1 MKDEFRLD
9 AGPDDDPTARLL
21 SQVLHRQADAVQPSP
36 DGLRRIRAEI
46 ARQAPHPATRL
57 VRRWTPLVAAAAVL
71 VLLGGVGALALRW
84 RGQHV
89 DTVTAASG
97 AVVATMDQAEAR
109 TAPAATVPVYVVGHQ
124 GGRTVLFREFR
135 YTKHSDEESMV
146 ADAVQLAVAAEPLDT
161 DYTTLFAASH
171 GTTVTAHVTPA
182 QIKVDIS
189 PEPRPVPGVTKADAE
204 LAAQQIVW
212 TATAAASVAE
222 SGVTTPSRTPSATY
236 KQPGQR
242 PVSIT
247 LNGRRGAALFGL
259 AQLDWGSSQ
268 GLVRHAHLKGYRDPR
283 ADVWIGDLTEGQR
296 LSRGHQKITGDAVPR
311 ADGVVHLQ
319 LFRNGQPYVLTEAG
333 LGSSEESQFKAP
345 PGPGERGHWSIDL
358 DLTQP
363 GSYVLVVW
371 TGLGPGPTQVP
382 PDADAPSAQSVDDGD
397 QPIASSVDEIDSK
410 RFVVR

>member
-9 AGPDDDPTARLL
+9 AVPDDDDPTARLL

-57 VRRWTPLVAAAAVL
+57 VRRWTPMVAAAAVL
-71 VLLGGVGALALRW
+71 ALLGGVGAVALRW

-89 DTVTAASG
+89 DTATAASG

-109 TAPAATVPVYVVGHQ
+109 STPARSVPVYVVGHQ
-124 GGRTVLFREFR
+124 GGRAALFREFR
-135 YTKHSDEESMV
+135 STTHSDADGMV
-146 ADAVQLAVAAEPLDT
+146 TDAVELAVTAKPLDA
-161 DYTTLFAASH
+161 DYTTLFATSPDT
-171 GTTVTAHVTPA
+171 TTVTAHVTPT

-222 SGVTTPSRTPSATY
+222 SGAPVPRTSTATY
-236 KQPGQR
+236 KQPGLR

-247 LNGRRGAALFGL
+247 LEGRRGAALFGL

-283 ADVWIGDLTEGQR
+283 ADVWVGDLTEGQR
-296 LSRGHQKITGDAVPR
+296 LSRGHQKITGDAVSR

-345 PGPGERGHWSIDL
+345 PRAGERGHWSIDL
-358 DLTQP
+358 NLTQP

-382 PDADAPSAQSVDDGD
+382 PDADASPAQGVDAD
-397 QPIASSVDEIDSK
+397 QPIPASVDEIDSK